1 MIGKTLI
8 NTVFTIS
15 AFLILHAAEL
25 NGDSSTVASPSP
37 STNNNDAVST
47 IASVEN
53 RVNCTN
59 GTDGFT
65 NTSCV
70 LTTPTPQNFPDY
82 NILGITDRNFQM
94 YLRAFYVVIAV
105 TGLIVIYLVVKTV
118 M

>member
-53 RVNCTN
+53 RVNC
-59 GTDGFT
+59 
-65 NTSCV
+65 
-70 LTTPTPQNFPDY
+70 
-82 NILGITDRNFQM
+82 QM